1 MRTHRGRSVHGPA
14 IFAAQAAGMRKLL
27 AALLLLAGPAAAQPA
42 PACTAQ
48 TEGQA
53 ACMAGKL
60 CECRFERGGQMTGR
74 PDRFAWDCGVM
85 RPMCPPDPTIQP
97 AQPWAPPGGL
107 LVVPRGLR
115 P

>member
-1 MRTHRGRSVHGPA
+1 
-14 IFAAQAAGMRKLL
+14 MRKILIALML
-27 AALLLLAGPAAAQPA
+27 AAGPAAAQPP
-42 PACTAQ
+42 PACTAE

-74 PDRFAWDCGVM
+74 PDRFVWDCGVM

-97 AQPWAPPGGL
+97 AQPWAPSGGL